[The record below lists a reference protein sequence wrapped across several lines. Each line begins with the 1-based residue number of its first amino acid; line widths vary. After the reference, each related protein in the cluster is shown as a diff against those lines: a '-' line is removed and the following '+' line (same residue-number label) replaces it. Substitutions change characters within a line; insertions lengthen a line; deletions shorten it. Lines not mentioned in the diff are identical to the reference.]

1 MVVQYFL
8 YDKIGDD
15 LLKKCDY
22 CGKELESYH
31 LMYCKDSDCEERAM
45 RFYDR
50 RTATENVFG
59 IINIACVVL
68 IMVGLIVAV
77 FSPVVGNIMVAVTLV
92 VLAIT
97 ILIMPYAPESFYKKW
112 RIKKTSRVVRIV
124 GVILIAAAFAFAGAA
139 IYYSTR

>member
-59 IINIACVVL
+59 I
-68 IMVGLIVAV
+68 IVAV